1 MLHPTSCKATHTNT
15 QAHAHTHFCI
25 LTALCSLNFFN
36 LPEAEVNLM
45 SSWLLQ
51 WLVQFIFSDIWMNIP
66 SFYLQIHGYE
76 HHFAQND
83 GKQDVTVVSNYVD
96 SSPTK
101 RVKKAVEWTSEI
113 WMLLVTGRRFR
124 HQQSLTWY
132 RVWGQWHLFRCTRA
146 LPVLWSWILHLS
158 SRNPSLNNF
167 ICFCKRRIPS
177 WNVGNHSKQLSWLLN
192 NIFADTHVKTQ
203 LEL

>member
-1 MLHPTSCKATHTNT
+1 MWGAQSFNDW
-15 QAHAHTHFCI
+15 
-25 LTALCSLNFFN
+25 LTI
-36 LPEAEVNLM
+36 
-45 SSWLLQ
+45 
-51 WLVQFIFSDIWMNIP
+51 IFSDIWMNIP

-83 GKQDVTVVSNYVD
+83 GKQDVTVVSNDVE

-132 RVWGQWHLFRCTRA
+132 RVWGQWHLFRCTRV

-167 ICFCKRRIPS
+167 
-177 WNVGNHSKQLSWLLN
+177 VYLLSENPHEMLTIIASSFHGWYP
-192 NIFADTHVKTQ
+192 IFLPIHM
-203 LEL
+203 